1 MSVTPIRPP
10 RPNDPTEGDVRRKAM
25 ELVLHRLTV
34 DEPAA
39 VYDELVRLTQ
49 PAGVGPL
56 MEIAVHLADAMVA
69 TLTEQSGG
77 REAAITSLQAQI
89 GEVSR

>member
-1 MSVTPIRPP
+1 MSVTPIHPP
-10 RPNDPTEGDVRRKAM
+10 RQDDLPREEVRRKAM

-69 TLTEQSGG
+69 TLIEQSGG
-77 REAAITSLQAQI
+77 REAAIADLQAQI